1 MKRLIQRGLMFGN
14 LIRVDSPALIER
26 YNRALKG
33 LAGKQTKL
41 KEFHIDVSGFSPEI
55 GEELDDPLYLNPNGC
70 NRQFIILTV
79 DQKTAPLLNAMFST
93 SRGILR
99 QFIADNEAKLFALT
113 AHDAVAGELMDS
125 VYDVSAPARLF
136 DIRKFRIEAD
146 TTQSHV
152 KKARLLAEKI
162 DQFQSE
168 ENAWFDDDL
177 IAEMIELARETGDVT
192 RVPVDLGVQTFE
204 QANFWTAHFGGVYV
218 FRDVDSPAAI
228 VSGDKDRLDTL
239 PPGKVLDTTQPNRLA
254 SFLGKNNLV
263 EPVVRERGGNG
274 ADILRQKME
283 FILVDAAT
291 SAGIDLG
298 DMSSRTLRQVA
309 QRLGA
314 GLPAAFHGLA
324 AMVRWAEAGGPW
336 PRIDSRHPAY
346 FYTLRARPD
355 HPDRDLI
362 NQLLAELAPMDIRQL
377 FICHKQLFYASYA
390 TWPDEKRE
398 FVAEFLH
405 RDYMANK
412 AGARDALFGG
422 SDRGLKVPEIPRR
435 RTRDEMIDIVGPW
448 GSVGGR

>member
-33 LAGKQTKL
+33 LSGKQTKL

-55 GEELDDPLYLNPNGC
+55 GEEFKDPLYLNPNGC

-93 SRGILR
+93 SRGIIR
-99 QFIADNEAKLFALT
+99 QFIMDNEAKLFALT
-113 AHDAVAGELMDS
+113 AHDAVAGELMNS
-125 VYDVSAPARLF
+125 VYDISDPARLF
-136 DIRKFRIEAD
+136 DIRKITIEAD

-152 KKARLLAEKI
+152 KNARLLADKI
-162 DQFQSE
+162 DQFQTE

-192 RVPVDLGVQTFE
+192 KVPVDLGVQEYE
-204 QANFWTAHFGGVYV
+204 QGNFWTAHFGGLYI
-218 FRDVDSPAAI
+218 FRDVENPAVI
-228 VSGDKDRLDTL
+228 VSGDKTWLTL
-239 PPGKVLDTTQPNRLA
+239 PPSIKVLDTGEANRLA
-254 SFLGKNNLV
+254 GFLNRNDLV
-263 EPVVRERGGNG
+263 EPVVKERGDSG
-274 ADILRQKME
+274 AAILRQKME

-291 SAGIDLG
+291 SAGLDLG
-298 DMSSRTLRQVA
+298 DMSSRTLRHVA
-309 QRLGA
+309 QRMGA
-314 GLPAAFHGLA
+314 HLPEAFRGLA
-324 AMVRWAEAGGPW
+324 AMVRWAEAGGGW

-362 NQLLAELAPMDIRQL
+362 NRLLSELAPMDFRQL
-377 FICHKQLFYASYA
+377 FICHKELFYASYA
-390 TWPDEKRE
+390 TWPDEKRV

-412 AGARDALFGG
+412 AGAREALFGG
-422 SDRGLKVPEIPRR
+422 RKDPLKVPRHAR
-435 RTRDEMIDIVGPW
+435 KKTRDDIIEIVGPW
-448 GSVGGR
+448 GAVNRR